1 MKVFK
6 FGGASVKDAEAIRNV
21 GRILTEYKG
30 QKLSLVIS
38 AMGKTTN
45 LLEEILEAFYLREEN
60 ADNLLS
66 QLITQ
71 NKEVCNELFKDND
84 VLDEITAKAIS
95 IPNKINAWRNKEYD
109 FIYDQVVSIGEWI
122 STKIVAAYLNQIG
135 LGTRWLDAKDL
146 LHTDDT
152 YREGKINWEKTSIA
166 VRKSIDDSGNGFHLT
181 QGFLGKSE
189 EGYTITLGREGSDYT
204 AAILSFCL
212 EAESMTVWKDVP
224 GILNADPRKF
234 SKVTKLDKISYK
246 EAIEMTYYGAKV
258 IHPKT
263 IKPLQ
268 NKNIPMHVRSFLD
281 SSLAG
286 TIISTESEEGYP
298 PIVVLEPNQTLLK
311 ISTKDFSFVAEHH
324 LSQVFSK
331 LAKHRIKVNMM
342 RNTAISFSVCITHRE
357 HRLKQLT
364 EELRED
370 FHIHQIQNL
379 ELVTIRHWNQEIM
392 ENLKR
397 GKIVLLEERIKD
409 TLQMVVKDVPVPE
422 RI

>member
-6 FGGASVKDAEAIRNV
+6 FGGASVKDAAAIRNV
-21 GRILTEYKG
+21 GEILSKYQG
-30 QKLSLVIS
+30 QKLTLVIS

-60 ADNLLS
+60 AKNLLS
-66 QLITQ
+66 QLIDQ
-71 NKEVCNELFKDND
+71 NIEICKELLENDTITNEI
-84 VLDEITAKAIS
+84 VTKAIS
-95 IPNKINAWRNKEYD
+95 IPDKINAWRNREYD
-109 FIYDQVVSIGEWI
+109 FIYDQIVSLGEWM

-135 LGTRWLDAKDL
+135 LNTTWLDAKDL
-146 LHTDDT
+146 LQTDNT
-152 YREGKINWEKTSIA
+152 YREGKINWEKTNIA
-166 VRKSIDDSGNGFHLT
+166 VRQNIDSSKNGFHLT

-189 EGYTITLGREGSDYT
+189 EGYTTTLGREGSDYT

-212 EAESMTVWKDVP
+212 DVESMSVWKDVP

-234 SKVTKLDKISYK
+234 SKVTKLDKISYQ

-281 SSLAG
+281 SSLEG
-286 TIISTESEEGYP
+286 TIISKESEEGYP
-298 PIVVLEPNQTLLK
+298 PIVVLEPKQTLLK

-357 HRLKQLT
+357 HRLKQLI
-364 EELRED
+364 EELKNEFD
-370 FHIHQIQNL
+370 INQVQNL
-379 ELVTIRHWNQEIM
+379 ELITIRHWNREIM

-409 TLQMVVKDVPVPE
+409 TLQMVVKDVSVPE